1 MTASGINRA
10 GSAPRL
16 RRFLELASRHNPVNL
31 GDIRTGSTF
40 SQTRK
45 RLLEAITDGT
55 VLHAVF
61 SSTRDVASFL
71 TDLKAE
77 DLGISIVVSGLL
89 DACRRIAA
97 RTGLKPHT
105 VAVSLGIWGR
115 DRDSPR
121 AITSRGHVDVR
132 PRHDPRPPC
141 GKAGGGGRL
150 GSAQRPG
157 SGRPPGPA
165 VHLRHLQ
172 SPESGGTRS
181 RDGAT
186 DRRAKPS
193 LLVFCLK
200 RRPEA
205 WPQDEES
212 FPTLPPGEADAQSSG
227 CPSPSRSG
235 PS

>member
-1 MTASGINRA
+1 MSHTLHRSGDRQSLAGDWVVLAMTASGINRA

-16 RRFLELASRHNPVNL
+16 RRFLELAFRHNPVNL

-89 DACRRIAA
+89 DTCRRIAA

-115 DRDSPR
+115 
-121 AITSRGHVDVR
+121 TET
-132 PRHDPRPPC
+132 
-141 GKAGGGGRL
+141 L
-150 GSAQRPG
+150 PG
-157 SGRPPGPA
+157 
-165 VHLRHLQ
+165 
-172 SPESGGTRS
+172 
-181 RDGAT
+181 
-186 DRRAKPS
+186 PS
-193 LLVFCLK
+193 LLEVTSMCGHGMIPVRLVEKLAEEVASGALGAREAAARLARPCVCGIFNP
-200 RRPEA
+200 RRA
-205 WPQDEES
+205 AA
-212 FPTLPPGEADAQSSG
+212 LVRVMARRNAAR
-227 CPSPSRSG
+227 SPRS
-235 PS
+235 

>member
-1 MTASGINRA
+1 MSHTLHRLGDRKSLAGDWVVLAITASGINRA

-89 DACRRIAA
+89 DTCRRIAA

-115 DRDSPR
+115 
-121 AITSRGHVDVR
+121 TET
-132 PRHDPRPPC
+132 
-141 GKAGGGGRL
+141 L
-150 GSAQRPG
+150 PG
-157 SGRPPGPA
+157 
-165 VHLRHLQ
+165 
-172 SPESGGTRS
+172 
-181 RDGAT
+181 
-186 DRRAKPS
+186 PS
-193 LLVFCLK
+193 LLEVTSMCGHGMIPGRLVEKLAEEVASGALGAREAAARLARPCVCGIFNP
-200 RRPEA
+200 RRA
-205 WPQDEES
+205 AALVRAMARR
-212 FPTLPPGEADAQSSG
+212 TAAR
-227 CPSPSRSG
+227 SPRS
-235 PS
+235 

>member
-1 MTASGINRA
+1 VSHTLHRLGDRKSLAGDWVVLAITASGINRA

-89 DACRRIAA
+89 DTCRRIAA

-115 DRDSPR
+115 
-121 AITSRGHVDVR
+121 TET
-132 PRHDPRPPC
+132 
-141 GKAGGGGRL
+141 L
-150 GSAQRPG
+150 PG
-157 SGRPPGPA
+157 
-165 VHLRHLQ
+165 
-172 SPESGGTRS
+172 
-181 RDGAT
+181 
-186 DRRAKPS
+186 PS
-193 LLVFCLK
+193 LLEVTSMCGHGMIPGRLVEKLAEEVASGALGAREAAARLARPCVCGIFNP
-200 RRPEA
+200 RRA
-205 WPQDEES
+205 AA
-212 FPTLPPGEADAQSSG
+212 LVRAMARRIAAR
-227 CPSPSRSG
+227 SPRS
-235 PS
+235 

>member
-1 MTASGINRA
+1 MSHTLHRSGDRQSLAGDWVVLAMTASGINRA

-89 DACRRIAA
+89 DTCRRIAA

-115 DRDSPR
+115 
-121 AITSRGHVDVR
+121 TET
-132 PRHDPRPPC
+132 
-141 GKAGGGGRL
+141 L
-150 GSAQRPG
+150 PG
-157 SGRPPGPA
+157 
-165 VHLRHLQ
+165 
-172 SPESGGTRS
+172 
-181 RDGAT
+181 
-186 DRRAKPS
+186 PS
-193 LLVFCLK
+193 LLEVTSMCGHGMIPVRLVEKLAEEVASGALGAREAAACLARPCVCGIFNP
-200 RRPEA
+200 RRA
-205 WPQDEES
+205 AALLRVMARR
-212 FPTLPPGEADAQSSG
+212 TAAR
-227 CPSPSRSG
+227 SPRS
-235 PS
+235 

>member
-1 MTASGINRA
+1 MSHTLHRSGDRQSLAGDWVVLAMTASGINRA

-89 DACRRIAA
+89 DTCRRIAA

-115 DRDSPR
+115 
-121 AITSRGHVDVR
+121 TET
-132 PRHDPRPPC
+132 
-141 GKAGGGGRL
+141 L
-150 GSAQRPG
+150 PG
-157 SGRPPGPA
+157 
-165 VHLRHLQ
+165 
-172 SPESGGTRS
+172 
-181 RDGAT
+181 
-186 DRRAKPS
+186 PS
-193 LLVFCLK
+193 LLEVTSMCGHGMIPGRLVEKLAEEVASGALGAREAAARLARPCVCGIFNP
-200 RRPEA
+200 RRA
-205 WPQDEES
+205 AA
-212 FPTLPPGEADAQSSG
+212 LVRAMARRIAAR
-227 CPSPSRSG
+227 SPRS
-235 PS
+235 

>member
-1 MTASGINRA
+1 MSHTLHRSGDRQSLAGDWVVLAMTASGINRA
-10 GSAPRL
+10 GSAARL

-40 SQTRK
+40 SQTQK

-89 DACRRIAA
+89 DTCRRIAA

-115 DRDSPR
+115 
-121 AITSRGHVDVR
+121 TET
-132 PRHDPRPPC
+132 
-141 GKAGGGGRL
+141 L
-150 GSAQRPG
+150 PG
-157 SGRPPGPA
+157 
-165 VHLRHLQ
+165 
-172 SPESGGTRS
+172 
-181 RDGAT
+181 
-186 DRRAKPS
+186 PS
-193 LLVFCLK
+193 LLEVTSMCGHGMIPVRLVEKLAGEVASGALDAREAAARLARPCVCGIFNP
-200 RRPEA
+200 RRA
-205 WPQDEES
+205 AALLRVMARR
-212 FPTLPPGEADAQSSG
+212 TAAR
-227 CPSPSRSG
+227 SPRS
-235 PS
+235 

>member
-1 MTASGINRA
+1 VSHTLHRSGDRQSLAGDWVVLAMTASGINRA

-89 DACRRIAA
+89 DTCRRIAA

-115 DRDSPR
+115 
-121 AITSRGHVDVR
+121 TET
-132 PRHDPRPPC
+132 
-141 GKAGGGGRL
+141 L
-150 GSAQRPG
+150 PG
-157 SGRPPGPA
+157 
-165 VHLRHLQ
+165 
-172 SPESGGTRS
+172 
-181 RDGAT
+181 
-186 DRRAKPS
+186 PS
-193 LLVFCLK
+193 LLEVTSMCGHGMIPGRLVEKLVEEVASGALGTREAAARLARPCICGIFNP
-200 RRPEA
+200 RRA
-205 WPQDEES
+205 AALVRAMARR
-212 FPTLPPGEADAQSSG
+212 TAAR
-227 CPSPSRSG
+227 SPRS
-235 PS
+235 

>member
-1 MTASGINRA
+1 MSHTLHRSGDRQSLAGDWVVLAMTASGINRA

-89 DACRRIAA
+89 DTCRRIAA

-115 DRDSPR
+115 TETLPGPSVLEVTSMCGHGMIPGRLVEKLAEEVASGARSAREAAARLARPCVCGIFNPRRAAALLRAMARRTAARSPR
-121 AITSRGHVDVR
+121 S
-132 PRHDPRPPC
+132 
-141 GKAGGGGRL
+141 
-150 GSAQRPG
+150 
-157 SGRPPGPA
+157 
-165 VHLRHLQ
+165 
-172 SPESGGTRS
+172 
-181 RDGAT
+181 
-186 DRRAKPS
+186 
-193 LLVFCLK
+193 
-200 RRPEA
+200 
-205 WPQDEES
+205 
-212 FPTLPPGEADAQSSG
+212 
-227 CPSPSRSG
+227 
-235 PS
+235 

>member
-1 MTASGINRA
+1 MSHTLHRSGDRQSLAGDWVVLAMTASGINRA

-89 DACRRIAA
+89 DTCRRIAA

-115 DRDSPR
+115 
-121 AITSRGHVDVR
+121 T
-132 PRHDPRPPC
+132 
-141 GKAGGGGRL
+141 KTL
-150 GSAQRPG
+150 PG
-157 SGRPPGPA
+157 
-165 VHLRHLQ
+165 
-172 SPESGGTRS
+172 
-181 RDGAT
+181 
-186 DRRAKPS
+186 PS
-193 LLVFCLK
+193 LLEVTSMCGHGMIPVRLVEKLAEEVASGALGAREAAARLARPCVCGIFNP
-200 RRPEA
+200 RRA
-205 WPQDEES
+205 AALLRAMARR
-212 FPTLPPGEADAQSSG
+212 TAAR
-227 CPSPSRSG
+227 SPRS
-235 PS
+235 

>member
-1 MTASGINRA
+1 MSHTLHRSGDRQSLAGDWVVLAMTASGINRA

-89 DACRRIAA
+89 DTCRRIAA
-97 RTGLKPHT
+97 RTKLKPHT

-115 DRDSPR
+115 
-121 AITSRGHVDVR
+121 TET
-132 PRHDPRPPC
+132 
-141 GKAGGGGRL
+141 L
-150 GSAQRPG
+150 PG
-157 SGRPPGPA
+157 
-165 VHLRHLQ
+165 
-172 SPESGGTRS
+172 
-181 RDGAT
+181 
-186 DRRAKPS
+186 PS
-193 LLVFCLK
+193 LLEVTSMC
-200 RRPEA
+200 
-205 WPQDEES
+205 
-212 FPTLPPGEADAQSSG
+212 GHG
-227 CPSPSRSG
+227 MIPSRLVEKLAEEVASG
-235 PS
+235 ALGAREAAARLARPCVCGIFNPRRAAALVRAMARRTAARSPRS